1 MMSNCRRGLGLLPS
15 THGSWDFSPAPHWDF
30 SPVGFASRISRYIL
44 PVLWT
49 EQAEGSFSKRYL
61 KYLAKKFLK
70 KMQMRDFLRVV
81 STNKGTY
88 ELKYFNIQENED
100 DAGDE

>member
-1 MMSNCRRGLGLLPS
+1 
-15 THGSWDFSPAPHWDF
+15 
-30 SPVGFASRISRYIL
+30 
-44 PVLWT
+44 LWT

>member
-1 MMSNCRRGLGLLPS
+1 MCSARALLRVQTDGP
-15 THGSWDFSPAPHWDF
+15 
-30 SPVGFASRISRYIL
+30 
-44 PVLWT
+44 
-49 EQAEGSFSKRYL
+49 FSKRYL

-81 STNKGTY
+81 SINKSTY

>member
-1 MMSNCRRGLGLLPS
+1 MG
-15 THGSWDFSPAPHWDF
+15 
-30 SPVGFASRISRYIL
+30 VASHMCCARAVWRVQTDG
-44 PVLWT
+44 P
-49 EQAEGSFSKRYL
+49 FSKRYL

-81 STNKGTY
+81 STNKTTY

-100 DAGDE
+100 DADVE